1 MKKRIL
7 SICLIVGIL
16 INLVYQLINHFM
28 KIGDAVAIPMC
39 IVSITLMMIG
49 IAYHGWCFGKHKN
62 PYTKE

>member
-7 SICLIVGIL
+7 SLCLIVGLL

-28 KIGDAVAIPMC
+28 KIGDAITIPMC
-39 IVSITLMMIG
+39 IVSIILMMIG
-49 IAYHGWCFGKHKN
+49 IAYTGWCFGKHKN